1 MNGPM
6 TLALAEFEQKSEKAS
21 ELLKAMSNPF
31 RLRILCQ
38 LLGGEMSVGDLQPL
52 VGLSQSALSQHLA
65 KLRAIDLVG
74 TRRDKQTIY
83 YRIDHPA
90 VKQIIQVLADFYC
103 PGLHLPEVEAALAD

>member
-21 ELLKAMSNPF
+21 EFLKAMSNPF
-31 RLRILCQ
+31 RLRILCL
-38 LLGGEMSVGDLQPL
+38 LLGGEMSVGDLQPA

-65 KLRAIDLVG
+65 KLRATDLVE

-103 PGLHLPEVEAALAD
+103 PGLHFPGASSPSGD